1 LQKIA
6 FIAIIDALLYILL
19 HNINM
24 IEIEKATT
32 EKSTTEEPIDIKP
45 KKPSKIQTLRGF
57 QDLLPDF
64 QDYYTMIKKAVRH
77 RGRQSGFK
85 RITTPIMEETAV
97 FSRSLGESS
106 DVVSKEMFT
115 MTSRSGKLMTLKP
128 EATAGIVRA
137 YIEHGMHTLPQP
149 VQLYSIEPQF
159 RYDRPQKG
167 RFRQFHQV
175 DFEVLGMKDPS
186 IDAQM
191 IHMAYKILEDLQ
203 ISDRVDIQINSLGSA
218 ENREEYMEALRDF
231 FFDKK
236 QHLSEDSQ
244 ARLEINPL
252 RILDSKDEDDQ
263 ILVSMA
269 PKLKDFLS
277 PESKAFYETVKD
289 YLRELNIPFYE
300 NEGLVR
306 GLDYYC
312 DTVFEIWD
320 KSQGAQNA
328 IGGGGRYDGL
338 AELLGGVPTPG
349 VGFAMGVERIVGHMK
364 DSGIKPA
371 SKDNVQF
378 FVAQLGEEGKKKA
391 LKITTNLRDLG
402 FHALGGMGKS
412 SMKAQLK
419 MADKSGARWAII
431 LGEIEV
437 RENKAILRDMKL
449 GKQEI
454 IPLENIEQTV
464 IERLGEK
471 PDIYT
476 LGD

>member
-1 LQKIA
+1 MTDVNKGVQVT
-6 FIAIIDALLYILL
+6 
-19 HNINM
+19 
-24 IEIEKATT
+24 EEETT
-32 EKSTTEEPIDIKP
+32 EIKP
-45 KKPSKIQTLRGF
+45 KKFQTLRGF
-57 QDLLPDF
+57 QDLLPEF
-64 QDYYTMIKKAVRH
+64 QDYYTMIKKSVRH

-85 RITTPIMEETAV
+85 RITTPIMEDTGV

-115 MTSRSGKLMTLKP
+115 MESRSGKLMTLKP

-167 RFRQFHQV
+167 RFRQFHQAN
-175 DFEVLGMKDPS
+175 FEVLGIKDAS
-186 IDAQM
+186 VDAQL
-191 IHMAYKILEDLQ
+191 IHMSYKILEDLE
-203 ISDRVDIQINSLGSA
+203 ISDRVDIQINTLGSA
-218 ENREEYMEALRDF
+218 ENREAYMEALRDF
-231 FFDKK
+231 FFDKS
-236 QHLSEDSQ
+236 QHLSEESQ

-277 PESKAFYETVKD
+277 KESKAYYETVKD
-289 YLRELNIPFYE
+289 YLRELNVPFYE
-300 NEGLVR
+300 NESLVR

-338 AELLGGVPTPG
+338 AELLGGQPTPG
-349 VGFAMGVERIVGHMK
+349 FGFAIGVERIVGHMK
-364 DSGIKPA
+364 DAGITA
-371 SKDNVQF
+371 ESKDKVHF

-402 FHALGGMGKS
+402 YNAIGGMGKS

-419 MADKSGARWAII
+419 MADRSGARWAII

-437 RENKAILRDMKL
+437 RENKAILRDMHL

-454 IPLENIEQTV
+454 IQLDNIEETV
-464 IERLGEK
+464 IERLDEK
-471 PDIYT
+471 PDTYH
-476 LGD
+476 LCD

>member
-1 LQKIA
+1 MT
-6 FIAIIDALLYILL
+6 D
-19 HNINM
+19 
-24 IEIEKATT
+24 TT
-32 EKSTTEEPIDIKP
+32 ANTTEEENGTEDKKP
-45 KKPSKIQTLRGF
+45 KKFQTLRGF

-64 QDYYTMIKKAVRH
+64 QNYYTMIKKSVRH

-85 RITTPIMEETAV
+85 RITTPIMEETGV

-115 MTSRSGKLMTLKP
+115 MESRSGKLMTLKP

-167 RFRQFHQV
+167 RFRQFHQA
-175 DFEVLGMKDPS
+175 DFEVLGIKDAS
-186 IDAQM
+186 IDAQL
-191 IHMAYKILEDLQ
+191 IHMSYKILEDLG
-203 ISDRVDIQINSLGSA
+203 IADRVDIQINTLGSA

-231 FFDKK
+231 FFDKS
-236 QHLSEDSQ
+236 QHLSEESQ

-277 PESKAFYETVKD
+277 EESKAYYETVKE
-289 YLRELNIPFYE
+289 YLRELNVPFYE

-338 AELLGGVPTPG
+338 AELLGGQPTPG
-349 VGFAMGVERIVGHMK
+349 FGFAMGVERIVGHMK
-364 DSGIKPA
+364 DAGIEA
-371 SKDNVQF
+371 ESKDTVHF

-391 LKITTNLRDLG
+391 LKIATNLRDLG
-402 FHALGGMGKS
+402 YNAIGGMGKS

-419 MADKSGARWAII
+419 MADRSGARWAII

-437 RENKAILRDMKL
+437 RENKAILRDMHL

-454 IPLENIEQTV
+454 IPLDNIEQTV
-464 IERLGEK
+464 IQQLTEK
-471 PDIYT
+471 PAIT
-476 LGD
+476 NA

>member
-1 LQKIA
+1 MTDNTADI
-6 FIAIIDALLYILL
+6 
-19 HNINM
+19 
-24 IEIEKATT
+24 T
-32 EKSTTEEPIDIKP
+32 EKNTLENTEEEKTQESKP
-45 KKPSKIQTLRGF
+45 KKFQTLRGF
-57 QDLLPDF
+57 QDLLPEF
-64 QDYYTMIKKAVRH
+64 QDYYTMIKKSVRH

-85 RITTPIMEETAV
+85 RITTPIMEETGV

-115 MTSRSGKLMTLKP
+115 MESRSGKLMTLKP
-128 EATAGIVRA
+128 EATAGIMRA

-167 RFRQFHQV
+167 RFRQFHQAN
-175 DFEVLGMKDPS
+175 FEVLGIKDAS
-186 IDAQM
+186 VDAQL
-191 IHMAYKILEDLQ
+191 IHMSYKILEDLG
-203 ISDRVDIQINSLGSA
+203 IADRVDIQINTLGSA
-218 ENREEYMEALRDF
+218 GNREEYMEALRDF
-231 FFDKK
+231 FFDKS
-236 QHLSEDSQ
+236 QHLSEESQ
-244 ARLEINPL
+244 ARLKTNPL

-277 PESKAFYETVKD
+277 EESKNYYETVKD
-289 YLRELNIPFYE
+289 YLHALNIPFYE

-338 AELLGGVPTPG
+338 AELLGGQPTPG
-349 VGFAMGVERIVGHMK
+349 FGFAMGVERIIGHMK
-364 DSGIKPA
+364 DAGIKPE
-371 SKDNVQF
+371 SKDKVHF

-391 LKITTNLRDLG
+391 LKITTNIRDLG
-402 FHALGGMGKS
+402 YNAIGGMGKS

-419 MADKSGARWAII
+419 MADRSGARWAII

-437 RENKAILRDMKL
+437 RENKAILRDMHL

-454 IPLENIEQTV
+454 ISLDNIEQTV
-464 IERLGEK
+464 IERLNN
-471 PDIYT
+471 
-476 LGD
+476 

>member
-1 LQKIA
+1 MT
-6 FIAIIDALLYILL
+6 D
-19 HNINM
+19 
-24 IEIEKATT
+24 TT
-32 EKSTTEEPIDIKP
+32 ANTTEEENGAEDKKP
-45 KKPSKIQTLRGF
+45 KKFQTLRGF

-64 QDYYTMIKKAVRH
+64 QNYYTMIKKSVRH

-85 RITTPIMEETAV
+85 RITTPIMEETGV

-115 MTSRSGKLMTLKP
+115 MESRSGKLMTLKP

-167 RFRQFHQV
+167 RFRQFHQA
-175 DFEVLGMKDPS
+175 DFEVLGIKDAS
-186 IDAQM
+186 IDAQL
-191 IHMAYKILEDLQ
+191 IHMSYKILEDLG
-203 ISDRVDIQINSLGSA
+203 IADRVDIQINTLGSA

-231 FFDKK
+231 FFDKS
-236 QHLSEDSQ
+236 QHLSEESQ

-277 PESKAFYETVKD
+277 EESKAYYETVKE
-289 YLRELNIPFYE
+289 YLRELDVPFYE

-338 AELLGGVPTPG
+338 AELLGGQPTPG
-349 VGFAMGVERIVGHMK
+349 FGFAMGVERIVGHMK
-364 DSGIKPA
+364 DAGIEA
-371 SKDNVQF
+371 ESKDTVHF

-391 LKITTNLRDLG
+391 LKIATNLRDLG
-402 FHALGGMGKS
+402 YNAIGGMGKS

-419 MADKSGARWAII
+419 MADRSGARWAII

-437 RENKAILRDMKL
+437 RENKAILRDMHL

-454 IPLENIEQTV
+454 IPLDNIEQTV
-464 IERLGEK
+464 IQQLTEK
-471 PDIYT
+471 PAIT
-476 LGD
+476 NA

>member
-1 LQKIA
+1 MTEL
-6 FIAIIDALLYILL
+6 
-19 HNINM
+19 NN
-24 IEIEKATT
+24 TT
-32 EKSTTEEPIDIKP
+32 TPNVSETENSTPQP
-45 KKPSKIQTLRGF
+45 KKFQTLRGF
-57 QDLLPDF
+57 QDLLPEF
-64 QDYYTMIKKAVRH
+64 QDYYTMIKKAARH

-85 RITTPIMEETAV
+85 RITTPIMEETGV

-106 DVVSKEMFT
+106 DVVRKEMFT

-128 EATAGIVRA
+128 EATAGIMRA

-175 DFEVLGMKDPS
+175 DFEVLGIKDPS
-186 IDAQM
+186 VDAQM
-191 IHMAYKILEDLQ
+191 IHMAYKILEDLH
-203 ISDRVDIQINSLGSA
+203 IADRVDIQINSLGSA
-218 ENREEYMEALRDF
+218 ENRAEYIEALRDF

-244 ARLEINPL
+244 ARLETNPL

-277 PESKAFYETVKD
+277 EESKQYYETVKE
-289 YLRELNIPFYE
+289 YLRELEVPFYE

-338 AELLGGVPTPG
+338 AELLGGQHTPA
-349 VGFAMGVERIVGHMK
+349 VGFAMGVERIVQHMK
-364 DSGIKPA
+364 DAKITVPA
-371 SKDNVQF
+371 KDKVHF

-402 FHALGGMGKS
+402 YHAIGGMGKS

-431 LGEIEV
+431 LGEVEV
-437 RENKAILRDMKL
+437 RENKAILRDMHL

-454 IPLENIEQTV
+454 LSLDNIEQAV
-464 IERLGEK
+464 IEKLNDSPDTYALGE
-471 PDIYT
+471 
-476 LGD
+476 